1 MIIVANNWLEFV
13 EDLYSA
19 KMNSVKV
26 IDGPLKELK
35 TTYINYVIRK
45 QPGQT
50 LNVVG
55 RSPVVGLSPYVFV
68 FTFLCANA
76 FLHILIWSPCRF
88 VNMFCCV
95 ELL

>member
-1 MIIVANNWLEFV
+1 MIYVANNWFRFV

-26 IDGPLKELK
+26 IDGTIKELK
-35 TTYINYVIRK
+35 TIYINYVMIK

-68 FTFLCANA
+68 FTSLCANA
-76 FLHILIWSPCRF
+76 CWDHVLSCA
-88 VNMFCCV
+88 C
-95 ELL
+95 